1 MVMEAIMI
9 LLQEKLDWKSIR
21 DVITDTNGF
30 IERLKNYKV
39 MEAPESLFVKVRN
52 NYISKPEFDIAD
64 IKKKSVA
71 ASYMAMWVMD
81 VNRYQA
87 VVKVVVPKQNRYNEV
102 KLVLD
107 QAEAELALKM
117 SEVQKVRDK
126 VALLQ

>member
-1 MVMEAIMI
+1 
-9 LLQEKLDWKSIR
+9 LDWKSIR

-71 ASYMAMWVMD
+71 ASYMAMWVMA